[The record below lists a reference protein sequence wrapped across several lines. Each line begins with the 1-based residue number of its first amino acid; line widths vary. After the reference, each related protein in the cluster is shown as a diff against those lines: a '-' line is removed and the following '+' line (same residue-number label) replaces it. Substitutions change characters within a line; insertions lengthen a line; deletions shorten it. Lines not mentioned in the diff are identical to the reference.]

1 VRFAALG
8 GGTAHATTPPPPD
21 PEPAFAA
28 WAEQQGTPVE
38 SIACEI
44 PDRTP
49 IICYGISGNVVVVG
63 QAVQNNDGTIGAFG
77 VNPALTPA
85 AAPRDNDS
93 HHNGTHDPL
102 PRGIPGSG

>member
-85 AAPRDNDS
+85 AAPETTTVTTTGLTN
-93 HHNGTHDPL
+93 PY